1 MIKNKRSITYAL
13 LGHIYEHYENTLFSF
28 IAPFIASI
36 FFASVTTKTSRIGIY
51 FAVAA
56 GFLMRPIGALLFSWI
71 GDKYGRKKALIYS
84 VTFCVIPSTLIGFL
98 PSYAMIGLWSSVF
111 LVLSRLLQGISVGGG
126 FYATLTFVSET
137 TDRLKKNFFL
147 GVTLS
152 MGFLGAI
159 LGTVCSSYFMS
170 DRFPDWGWRIPFLI
184 GAVYGIVLF
193 FLRNLV
199 KESKAWETSE
209 HSRSTIP
216 FIEAL
221 KLYPRNIF
229 ATLFFG
235 MALLIPFYIVASWLP
250 GHVMDTFHIK
260 ISENLKISSL
270 LMLTSGLGIIVFSW
284 ALTWIK
290 PKIMLVASSFMGFI
304 AIILLFHGIQTNHYP
319 LILSMQFFI
328 ALYTAVQGAPA
339 MALIQTLFPVKY
351 KFSGFAVPFS
361 VGQATF
367 IGSTPLFCEL
377 IASKTGNPANV
388 AYLLLL
394 ALALVI
400 IGAFLARPIKE
411 ETR

>member
-36 FFASVTTKTSRIGIY
+36 FFANIATKTSRIGIY
-51 FAVAA
+51 VAVAA
-56 GFLMRPIGALLFSWI
+56 GFLMRPVGALLFSWI

-98 PSYAMIGLWSSVF
+98 PSYAMIGIWSSAL

-137 TDRLKKNFFL
+137 SDTAKKNLFL

-159 LGTVCSSYFMS
+159 LGTLCSSYFMS

-184 GAVYGIVLF
+184 GAVYGIALF

-209 HSRSTIP
+209 HAQSKIP
-216 FIEAL
+216 FFEAL
-221 KLYPRNIF
+221 KLYPRNII

-235 MALLIPFYIVASWLP
+235 MALLIPFYLVASWLP
-250 GHVMDTFHIK
+250 GHIMDTFHLST
-260 ISENLKISSL
+260 SENLMVSAL
-270 LMLTSGLGIIVFSW
+270 LMLTSGLGVIGFSW
-284 ALTWIK
+284 LLTWMK
-290 PKIMLVASSFMGFI
+290 PKTMLIVSFFMGI
-304 AIILLFHGIQTNHYP
+304 VAAILLFQGIQTNHYK
-319 LILSMQFFI
+319 LILGMQFFI
-328 ALYTAVQGAPA
+328 AIYTALQGAPA
-339 MALIQTLFPVKY
+339 MALIQILFPIKY

-361 VGQATF
+361 VGQAAL
-367 IGSTPLFCEL
+367 IGSTPLLCEV
-377 IASKTGNPANV
+377 ISKKTENPANV
-388 AYLLLL
+388 AYLLLF
-394 ALALVI
+394 ALVLVI
-400 IGAFLARPIKE
+400 IGTLLAKPVKSD
-411 ETR
+411 